1 MWRGPKGVG
10 TRGRLP
16 RCVTAGCSPPGRL
29 RSYVVFGVGRLNAG
43 RMALRPGLA
52 RFRRHVRRGAAAYS
66 VLLLALLLTLLAS
79 DYVRQNVQAEART
92 RFDETT
98 QATKAAIYR
107 RVKANLDAMFG
118 ARGLFLGSDS
128 VEQNEWDAY
137 VKSIEPQTRLEGLQ
151 SLGFATYVR
160 PGERVSFS
168 REAREEDLR
177 DLWPEPDGE
186 RSAYFPLEFVA
197 PSSEANRRM
206 VGYDAYSDPA
216 HRSVMDR
223 ARDTASPQATGM
235 DHVLTDAPSLSETDP
250 VLEKGFVVYLPV
262 YQEDLPAYQKGEPR
276 GSVAERRRTL
286 RGFVVG
292 TFKAEELFAQTFG
305 KTFHPAI
312 DFEVYD
318 GEDAASSSL
327 LYDNNGVRNAGEK
340 GNAAFFKERHMKVA
354 GTQLGTREWNLY
366 FATLP
371 KFERGARSNLPA
383 FVLVSG
389 VIVSLLLFGITWMLA
404 RSRTQAFRASA
415 DLKEANRELEQA
427 NTELQ
432 RSRESLVNTR
442 EEERR
447 RLRRDLHDG
456 VGPQLAALML
466 ELETASDLVSDN
478 PEASALMAKLSKRA
492 REIVSDV
499 RHSVHALRPPALDEL
514 GLVEALREG
523 AVQYGPAGLR
533 VSVENPEEL
542 SHLPAAVEVACY
554 RIAQEA
560 LANVVRHARASHC
573 SIRIRLEEEAGA
585 LSVEVE
591 DDGRGIR
598 DEDSAGV
605 GMSSMRERTEE
616 LGGWCTVKPVVGG
629 GTLVRA
635 LVPFQIKEDAPRRE
649 E

>member
-1 MWRGPKGVG
+1 MVSGVD
-10 TRGRLP
+10 
-16 RCVTAGCSPPGRL
+16 
-29 RSYVVFGVGRLNAG
+29 RLNAG
-43 RMALRPGLA
+43 WMMLRPGLT
-52 RFRRHVRRGAAAYS
+52 RLGRHVRRGAAAYG
-66 VLLLALLLTLLAS
+66 VLLIALLLTLLAS
-79 DYVRQNVQAEART
+79 YYVRQNVEAQARA

-107 RVKANLDAMFG
+107 RLKENLDAMFG
-118 ARGLFLGSDS
+118 ARGLLLGSDP
-128 VEQNEWDAY
+128 VEQDEWDGY
-137 VKSIEPQTRLEGLQ
+137 VRSIEPGTRLEGLQ
-151 SLGFATYVR
+151 YLGFATYVR
-160 PGERVSFS
+160 PGERKAYS
-168 REAREEDLR
+168 RVAEEEGVR

-186 RSAYFPLEFVA
+186 RSAYFPLKFAA
-197 PSSEANRRM
+197 PSFEANRKM
-206 VGYDAYSDPA
+206 INYDAYSDPA
-216 HRSVMDR
+216 HRFVMDR
-223 ARDTASPQATGM
+223 ARDTASPQATMM
-235 DHVLTDAPSLSETDP
+235 DYVLTNAPSRSEAD
-250 VLEKGFVVYLPV
+250 LAFKKGYIVYMPV
-262 YQEDLPAYQKGEPR
+262 YQEDLPAYREGEPG

-292 TFKAEELFAQTFG
+292 TFRADELFAHTFG
-305 KTFHPAI
+305 RTFHPAI

-318 GEDAASSSL
+318 GQDAASSSL
-327 LYDNNGVRNAGEK
+327 LYDNNGVKNAGEK
-340 GNAAFFKERHMKVA
+340 GNAALFSEERRIKVA
-354 GTQLGTREWNLY
+354 GTQAGTREWDLY

-371 KFERGARSNLPA
+371 AFERGAKSNLPA

-389 VIVSLLLFGITWMLA
+389 VTVSLLLFGITWMLA

-415 DLKEANRELEQA
+415 DLKEANLELEQA

-432 RSRESLVNTR
+432 RSREGLVSAR

-466 ELETASDLVSDN
+466 ELETASELVSDN
-478 PEASALMAKLSKRA
+478 PEASTLMAKLSRRA

-514 GLVEALREG
+514 GLVEALREE
-523 AVQYGPAGLR
+523 ASKYSPAGLR
-533 VSVENPEEL
+533 VSIENPEEL

-554 RIAQEA
+554 RIVQEA

-573 SIRIRLEEEAGA
+573 SIRIRLDEDAGA

-598 DEDSAGV
+598 DDDRAGV

-616 LGGWCTVKPVVGG
+616 LGGRCTVKSVTGG

-635 LVPFQIKEDAPRRE
+635 LLPFHATGDDPRRE

>member
-1 MWRGPKGVG
+1 MG
-10 TRGRLP
+10 
-16 RCVTAGCSPPGRL
+16 
-29 RSYVVFGVGRLNAG
+29 
-43 RMALRPGLA
+43 LRPGID
-52 RFRRHVRRGAAAYS
+52 RFGRHLRRGAAAYG
-66 VLLLALLLTLLAS
+66 VLLIALLLTLIAS
-79 DYVRQNVQAEART
+79 SYVRKNVESEART
-92 RFDETT
+92 RFEETT

-107 RVKANLDAMFG
+107 RVNAYLAAMFG
-118 ARGLFLGSDS
+118 ARGLLRVSNSIDR
-128 VEQNEWDAY
+128 EEWEGY
-137 VKSIEPQTRLEGLQ
+137 VRSIEPGLQRNRLRKAQSLEGLQ
-151 SLGFATYVR
+151 SLGFATYLR
-160 PGERVSFS
+160 PGEREAYS
-168 REAREEDLR
+168 REAGQEGLR

-186 RSAYFPLEFVA
+186 RSAYFPLKFVG
-197 PSSEANRRM
+197 PSYEANQKM
-206 VGYDAYSDPA
+206 INYDPYSDPT

-223 ARDTASPQATGM
+223 ARDTGEPKATMM
-235 DHVLTDAPSLSETDP
+235 DYVLTNAPSHSEADL
-250 VLEKGFVVYLPV
+250 VLRKGFVVYLPI
-262 YQEDLPAYQKGEPR
+262 YQEGESR
-276 GSVAERRRTL
+276 DTVAERRRTL

-292 TFKAEELFAQTFG
+292 TFKADELFAHTFG
-305 KTFHPAI
+305 RTFHPAI

-318 GEDAASSSL
+318 GKDASSSSL
-327 LYDNNGVRNAGEK
+327 LYDNNGVRSGGEK
-340 GNAAFFKERHMKVA
+340 GDAPLFSEERQVRVI
-354 GTQLGTREWNLY
+354 GTRSGSREWTLY

-371 KFERGARSNLPA
+371 AFERGVKSNLPA

-389 VIVSLLLFGITWMLA
+389 VTVSLSLFGITWMLA

-415 DLKEANRELEQA
+415 DLKVA

-432 RSRESLVNTR
+432 RSRENLVNTR

-478 PEASALMAKLSKRA
+478 SEASALMEKLSKRA

-514 GLVEALREG
+514 GLVEALREE
-523 AVQYGPAGLR
+523 ASKYSPAGLL
-533 VSVENPEEL
+533 VSIENPEEL

-554 RIAQEA
+554 RIVQEA

-573 SIRIRLEEEAGA
+573 SIRLILDEDAGA

-591 DDGRGIR
+591 DDGKGIR
-598 DEDSAGV
+598 DKDRAGV
-605 GMSSMRERTEE
+605 GMSSMRERAEE
-616 LGGWCTVKPVVGG
+616 LGGWCTVESVEGG

-635 LVPFQIKEDAPRRE
+635 LLPFQIKEDTPRTE

>member
-1 MWRGPKGVG
+1 
-10 TRGRLP
+10 
-16 RCVTAGCSPPGRL
+16 
-29 RSYVVFGVGRLNAG
+29 VGRPNAG
-43 RMALRPGLA
+43 RMGLRSGLV
-52 RFRRHVRRGAAAYS
+52 RIGRHLRRGAAAYG
-66 VLLLALLLTLLAS
+66 VLLIALLLTLLAFY
-79 DYVRQNVQAEART
+79 YVRQNVEAEAST

-98 QATKAAIYR
+98 RATRAAIYR
-107 RVKANLDAMFG
+107 RVNAYLAAMFG
-118 ARGLFLGSDS
+118 ARGLLRVSDS
-128 VEQNEWDAY
+128 VERDEWDVY
-137 VKSIEPQTRLEGLQ
+137 VRSIEVGRRLRKAQSLEGLQ
-151 SLGFATYVR
+151 SLGFATYLR
-160 PGERVSFS
+160 PGEREAYS
-168 REAREEDLR
+168 RVANEEGVR
-177 DLWPEPDGE
+177 DVWPEPDGE
-186 RSAYFPLEFVA
+186 SSAYFPLKFVG
-197 PSSEANRRM
+197 PSYEANRKM
-206 VGYDAYSDPA
+206 INYDAYSDPT

-223 ARDTASPQATGM
+223 ARDTGESQATGM
-235 DHVLTDAPSLSETDP
+235 VYVLTNAPSHSEAD
-250 VLEKGFVVYLPV
+250 LALRKGFVVYLPV
-262 YQEDLPAYQKGEPR
+262 YQEGEPK
-276 GSVAERRRTL
+276 GTVAERRRAL
-286 RGFVVG
+286 RGFIVG
-292 TFKAEELFAQTFG
+292 TFKAEELFAHTFG
-305 KTFHPAI
+305 RTFHPAI

-318 GEDAASSSL
+318 GENVASSSL
-327 LYDNNGVRNAGEK
+327 LYDNHSLSSAEEK
-340 GNAAFFKERHMKVA
+340 GDATLFSKVRRIKVA
-354 GTQLGTREWNLY
+354 DTRSGAREWALY

-371 KFERGARSNLPA
+371 GFERGARSNLPA

-389 VIVSLLLFGITWMLA
+389 VTVSLLLFGITLMLA
-404 RSRTQAFRASA
+404 RSRTLAFRASA

-432 RSRESLVNTR
+432 RSRENLVSAR

-478 PEASALMAKLSKRA
+478 HEASALMAKLSKRA

-499 RHSVHALRPPALDEL
+499 RRSVHALRPPALDEL

-523 AVQYGPAGLR
+523 ALQYGPANLR

-573 SIRIRLEEEAGA
+573 SIRIRLDEDAGA

-598 DEDSAGV
+598 DDDSAGV
-605 GMSSMRERTEE
+605 GMISMRERTEE
-616 LGGWCTVKPVVGG
+616 LGGWCTVESLAKG

-635 LVPFQIKEDAPRRE
+635 LLPFQIKEDTPRRE

>member
-1 MWRGPKGVG
+1 
-10 TRGRLP
+10 
-16 RCVTAGCSPPGRL
+16 
-29 RSYVVFGVGRLNAG
+29 
-43 RMALRPGLA
+43 MALQSALA
-52 RFRRHVRRGAAAYS
+52 RFGRHARRGAAAYS
-66 VLLLALLLTLLAS
+66 VLLIGLLLTLLAS
-79 DYVRQNVQAEART
+79 YYVRQNVEAEART

-98 QATKAAIYR
+98 QATKAAIYH
-107 RVKANLDAMFG
+107 RVKGNLDAMFG
-118 ARGLFLGSDS
+118 ARGLLLGSDP
-128 VEQNEWDAY
+128 VEQDEWDGY
-137 VKSIEPQTRLEGLQ
+137 VRSIEPETRLEGPQ

-160 PGERVSFS
+160 PGEREAYS
-168 REAREEDLR
+168 REAREEGLR
-177 DLWPEPDGE
+177 DLWPGPDDE
-186 RSAYFPLEFVA
+186 RSAYFPLKFVA
-197 PSSEANRRM
+197 PSIEANRKLIN
-206 VGYDAYSDPA
+206 YDGYSDPA
-216 HRSVMDR
+216 HRSIMDR
-223 ARDTASPQATGM
+223 ARDTASPQATMM
-235 DHVLTDAPSLSETDP
+235 DYVLTNAPSHSEAN
-250 VLEKGFVVYLPV
+250 LALQKGYVVYLPV
-262 YQEDLPAYQKGEPR
+262 YQEDLPAYREGEPR

-292 TFKAEELFAQTFG
+292 AFRADELFAHAFG
-305 KTFHPAI
+305 RTFHPAI

-318 GEDAASSSL
+318 GENATSSSL
-327 LYDNNGVRNAGEK
+327 LYDKNGVKNVGEK
-340 GNAAFFKERHMKVA
+340 GDTALFSADRRIKVA
-354 GTQLGTREWNLY
+354 GTQIGTREWTLH

-371 KFERGARSNLPA
+371 AFERGARSNLPA

-389 VIVSLLLFGITWMLA
+389 IIVSLLLFGITWMLT

-432 RSRESLVNTR
+432 RSRESLVSAR

-478 PEASALMAKLSKRA
+478 AEASALMGKLSKRA
-492 REIVSDV
+492 REIVSVV

-514 GLVEALREG
+514 GLVEALKER
-523 AVQYGPAGLR
+523 AMQYGPAGLR
-533 VSVENPEEL
+533 VSVEDPEEL

-573 SIRIRLEEEAGA
+573 SIRIRLDQEAGA

-598 DEDSAGV
+598 DDDRAGV

-616 LGGWCTVKPVVGG
+616 LGGKCSVVPLAGG

-635 LVPFQIKEDAPRRE
+635 LLPFRTTEDAPVERSKGP
-649 E
+649 